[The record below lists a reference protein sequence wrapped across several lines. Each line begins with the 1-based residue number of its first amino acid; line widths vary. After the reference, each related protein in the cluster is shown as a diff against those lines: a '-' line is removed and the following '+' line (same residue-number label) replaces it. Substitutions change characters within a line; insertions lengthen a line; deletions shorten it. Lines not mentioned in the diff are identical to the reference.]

1 MVERRSWLRVC
12 ALLLGVALLAAAQV
26 APAYAAAP
34 NDEPENA
41 VAITTLPFTAEQST
55 ADASTNGADPDVT
68 GAACPAEVQATVW
81 YRYTATRAGA
91 VRLDTAASDY
101 DTVLAVF
108 TPSAQGLELVA
119 CNNTASGRMQA
130 REIIDAVAGATY
142 LVMVGAAA
150 GSAPATLGLTVEESP
165 LAPLA
170 LSVKVQR
177 ATPLVGGTG
186 EVQLRGT
193 VTCSRPVAVELS
205 GSVEQEGA
213 RTSVSRRVNCLG
225 KPVTWTAVSRNRQ
238 GPVLRH
244 GPAQATVVVQG
255 FDEHDDAV
263 AQVRRRLRLRGP
275 RIAFARSVSDGGHD
289 PFRTEIFTVA
299 EDGSRL
305 KRLTKNNVE
314 DDHPAYSPDAQRVAF
329 TSSRHGTASIYVM
342 NADGSR
348 VRRLTTGAKADAT
361 PDWSPDGKWIVFT
374 RYFPKQRQSDVL
386 RVRVADRATRRITR
400 TPARELHPRW
410 SPDGKL
416 IAVAKRDDRRGR
428 SGIAVVRPDGSG
440 RRWLTRNP
448 RSRAGLV
455 DESPTW
461 SPTSSHVAFSRET
474 SQQASSIDTVRR
486 TGRGVARLTGAGG
499 AARLPSW
506 GADGRLVFVL
516 DGALAAVEADGR
528 GLAAVTGAAGTPRPY
543 RFPDWAGAV
552 PD

>member
-12 ALLLGVALLAAAQV
+12 ALLLGVALLAGVQV
-26 APAYAAAP
+26 APAHAAAP

-41 VAITTLPFTAEQST
+41 VAITALPFTAEQT
-55 ADASTNGADPDVT
+55 AADATTNAADPDVA
-68 GAACPAEVQATVW
+68 GVACPTGVHATVW

-108 TPSAQGLELVA
+108 TPSPQGPELVA

-130 REIIDAVAGATY
+130 RATIDAVAGTTY
-142 LVMVGAAA
+142 LVMIGATA
-150 GSAPATLGLTVEESP
+150 GSVPATLGLTVEDSP
-165 LAPLA
+165 LPPLA

-177 ATPLVGGTG
+177 AAPLVSGAG

-193 VTCSRPVAVELS
+193 VTCSRPVTVELS
-205 GSVEQEGA
+205 GSVDQEGSV
-213 RTSVSRRVNCLG
+213 TSVSRRVNCLG
-225 KPVTWTAVSRNRQ
+225 KPVTWTAESRDRQ

-244 GPAQATVVVQG
+244 GPARATVVVQG

-263 AQVRRRLRLRGP
+263 AQVVRRLRVRGP

-305 KRLTKNNVE
+305 KRLTKNSVE
-314 DDHPAYSPDAQRVAF
+314 DDHPAYSPDGQRLAF

-386 RVRVADRATRRITR
+386 RVRVADRATRRVTR
-400 TPARELHPRW
+400 TGADELYPRW

-416 IAVAKRDDRRGR
+416 IAVTKRDDRRR

-448 RSRAGLV
+448 RFREGLL

-474 SQQASSIDTVRR
+474 SQQASTIYTVRR

-499 AARLPSW
+499 TARLPSW
-506 GADGRLVFVL
+506 GVDGRLVFVL

-528 GLAAVTGAAGTPRPY
+528 GLAIVTGTAGTPRPY
-543 RFPDWAGAV
+543 RFPDWAGSV